1 MKRTIC
7 LLLTMLLL
15 GPLVSAREIAGVTLP
30 DTAQL
35 SPDGTTLVLN
45 GAGVRRKFFFKIYA
59 AGLYLPSRQTTSEAI
74 VNLPGPKRV
83 RMHFLYK
90 EVDREKLIIGWQEG
104 FANNLDSASLAQM
117 SSRLTQFN
125 QLMRTMRQGDVIDL
139 DFLPEEETQVRFNG
153 ELQGRI
159 EGADFYAALL
169 QVWLGKNPV
178 DSDLK
183 SALLKDTDGS

>member
-45 GAGVRRKFFFKIYA
+45 GAGIRRKFFFKIYA
-59 AGLYLPSRQTTSEAI
+59 AGLYLPTRQTTSEAI

>member
-59 AGLYLPSRQTTSEAI
+59 AGLYLPTRQTTSEAI

>member
-7 LLLTMLLL
+7 LLLTMLLF
-15 GPLVSAREIAGVTLP
+15 GPLVSAREIAGVTIP

-45 GAGVRRKFFFKIYA
+45 DAGVRRKFFFKIYV
-59 AGLYLPSRQTTSEAI
+59 AGLYLPSRQTTSMAI
-74 VNLPGPKRV
+74 VKLPGPKRV
-83 RMHFLYK
+83 RMHFLFK
-90 EVDREKLIIGWQEG
+90 EVDREKLITGWEEG
-104 FANNLDSASLAQM
+104 FANNLDSDSLAQLR
-117 SSRLTQFN
+117 SRLTQFN
-125 QLMRTMRQGDVIDL
+125 QLMSNMRQGDLIDL
-139 DFLPEEETQVRFNG
+139 DFLPEEGTQVRFNG

-169 QVWLGKNPV
+169 QVWLGENPA

-183 SALLKDTDGS
+183 SALLNDTGGS